1 MISNPNFSYNFNTFG
16 RTAMEKAML
25 KDSQRD
31 SMLDTRFGGYT
42 IQEHLGK
49 GGMGDVYKAVQSGL
63 ERTVALKILPA
74 LLARSQEFSER
85 FFSEA
90 YAISRL
96 QHQNIVTIYDYGEEN
111 GQKFIA
117 MQYIQGPTLSRL
129 IHDEKRLDYPRVIAI
144 AKQIGRGLKY
154 AHQNEI
160 VHRDIK
166 SGNIMVE
173 PGDKVYISDFGI
185 AKVVDA
191 PSITTTGMAM
201 GTPEY
206 MAPEQCEGGVVDG
219 QSDIYGLGCILY
231 EMVTGKP
238 PFLAETPLAVA
249 YKQVHEIPPLLSKKV
264 ADVPPRLELIV
275 AKCLKKNKEE
285 RYKNADELLKD
296 LDGAHLDLAPRP
308 SAEDVLPPEQRITD
322 RRGGDRRYQPE
333 PVALSRSYLAG
344 TLGLFALILGAVA
357 FLYFRPGPTGGGG
370 MGWVRP
376 SAAEGPSYVEAPS
389 LEWKPSQLFDGDRGT
404 AWAYLSEG
412 PKSES
417 EITLT
422 FKTPVLL
429 SGLVLETGLP
439 DVKPG
444 SPLVLP
450 AGSAAMGHP
459 KSVFLEVEGRKPI
472 RFNLSET
479 SDPQYQSLGGL
490 FADKVKLRF
499 PASPDQPAAVR
510 EIRFVGLPYE

>member
-1 MISNPNFSYNFNTFG
+1 MD
-16 RTAMEKAML
+16 KATV

-129 IHDEKRLDYPRVIAI
+129 IHDEKRLDYSRVIAI

-219 QSDIYGLGCILY
+219 QSDIYGLGCILF
-231 EMVTGKP
+231 EMIAGKP

-275 AKCLKKNKEE
+275 AKCLKKSKEE
-285 RYKNADELLKD
+285 RYRNADELLRD
-296 LDGAHLDLAPRP
+296 LDGAHLDLAPPPP
-308 SAEDVLPPEQRITD
+308 SEAALPPDQRITD
-322 RRGGDRRYQPE
+322 RRGGDRRYRPE
-333 PVALSRSYLAG
+333 PVALSRGYLAG

-357 FLYFRPGPTGGGG
+357 FLYFRPASGEGSL
-370 MGWVRP
+370 GWLRP
-376 SAAEGPSYVEAPS
+376 ASAEGLSYVEAPS
-389 LEWKPSQLFDGDRGT
+389 LEWKPSRVLDGDRGT
-404 AWAYLSEG
+404 AWAFIGESPKDEG
-412 PKSES
+412 EV
-417 EITLT
+417 TVT
-422 FKTPVLL
+422 FEGPVLL
-429 SGLVLETGLP
+429 SGMVIETGLQGAKAGP
-439 DVKPG
+439 
-444 SPLVLP
+444 PLVMP

-459 KSVFLEVEGRKPI
+459 KSVVLEVEGRRPM
-472 RFNLSET
+472 RFALSET
-479 SDPQYQSLGGL
+479 SDPQYHNLGGFL
-490 FADKVKLRF
+490 AGKVKLRF
-499 PASPDQPAAVR
+499 PASPDQAAAVR
-510 EIRFVGLPYE
+510 EIRFLGLPYE

>member
-1 MISNPNFSYNFNTFG
+1 MKSIPNFSYNFNTFG
-16 RTAMEKAML
+16 RTAMDKATV

-63 ERTVALKILPA
+63 DRTVALKILPA

-129 IHDEKRLDYPRVIAI
+129 IHDEKRLEYSRVIAI

-206 MAPEQCEGGVVDG
+206 MAPEQCEGGLVDG

-231 EMVTGKP
+231 EMIAGKP

-275 AKCLKKNKEE
+275 AKCLKKSKEE
-285 RYKNADELLKD
+285 RYRNADELLRD
-296 LDGAHLDLAPRP
+296 LDGAHLDLAPSSSP
-308 SAEDVLPPEQRITD
+308 ESSLPPDQRITD
-322 RRGGDRRYQPE
+322 RRGGDRRYRPE
-333 PVALSRSYLAG
+333 PVALSRAYLAG

-357 FLYFRPGPTGGGG
+357 FLYFRPGPAGKGTL
-370 MGWVRP
+370 GWLRP
-376 SAAEGPSYVEAPS
+376 AGAEGPSYVEAPS
-389 LEWKPSQLFDGDRGT
+389 LEWKPSRLIDGDPGT
-404 AWAYLSEG
+404 AWAFLGNG
-412 PKSES
+412 PKDES
-417 EITLT
+417 EVALN
-422 FKTPVLL
+422 FGGPVLL
-429 SGLVLETGLP
+429 TGMVLETGLQGG
-439 DVKPG
+439 VPG
-444 SPLVLP
+444 ASRAAPG
-450 AGSAAMGHP
+450 GSIPMGHP
-459 KSVFLEVEGRKPI
+459 KSVVVEVEGRRPM
-472 RFNLSET
+472 RFTLGET
-479 SDPQYQSLGGL
+479 ADPQYQNLGGIL
-490 FADKVKLRF
+490 AAKVRLRF
-499 PASPDQPAAVR
+499 PASADQAAAVR
-510 EIRFVGLPYE
+510 EIRFLGLPYD